1 MDGPALITGS
11 RAAADSKTGNG
22 VLKYRTDID
31 GLRAVAVGGVV
42 LFHAFPTL
50 LTGGFIGVD
59 VFFVLSGY
67 LITAIIRSDAEAGT
81 FSIAGFYERRFRRI
95 LPALLAMVV
104 VTSLAAVA
112 ILPPSELG
120 NYGKSLAGVG
130 LFASNIVFW
139 NDSGYFD
146 TASAN
151 KPLLH
156 TWSLAVEEQFYI
168 VWPIVAA
175 LLVRMGRRRLLAGFV
190 WATVGLSLL
199 AAIAAVR
206 YAPSQAFYL
215 LPYRAWE
222 LGMGAL
228 LATGAVPSLRT
239 RGMREATA
247 WAGLA
252 LIVVPMLVYTEAT
265 PFPGL
270 AALPPCLGA
279 LLILHAGQGVETQ
292 AGRMLSWRPMLFV
305 GLVSYSFYLWHW
317 PLLVLPR
324 IALNRP
330 LTPVEAVLAVAV
342 ALGLA
347 ALSLRHVER
356 PFRGRGTIALSRRKV
371 LSASVAGCAALTLAG
386 AGLFATRGLQAF
398 AAPDVIAAERAVDSI
413 NPLRKACH
421 NDEGTD
427 VLGPVDRCTGGA
439 PRPDGGYQVLLWGD
453 SHADHLAAGFDR
465 LGREQG
471 FAFRQASVSGCEA
484 LAIFD
489 TDDRRQACAEYHR
502 KALAEAAG
510 QPDLRAIVISSRWS
524 RSLPGRAAILKS
536 EPASIQ
542 QTHALLTRL
551 VRRIRTEVGPRPA
564 IILIGSTPEFD
575 FWPAT
580 CLARAAKSGLG
591 RAQCTRAVAADREWG
606 PKADRV
612 LSGIAGVTAILPRRS
627 YCAGDLCRT
636 VAGDTILYRDDDHL
650 TNEGA
655 WFVARQ
661 AAAAI
666 ASARPISG
674 PPATR

>member
-1 MDGPALITGS
+1 M
-11 RAAADSKTGNG
+11 
-22 VLKYRTDID
+22 LKYRTDID

-59 VFFVLSGY
+59 VFFVLSGF

-81 FSIAGFYERRFRRI
+81 FSIGGFYERRFRRI

-104 VTSLAAVA
+104 VTSLAAIAV
-112 ILPPSELG
+112 LPPFELR
-120 NYGKSLAGVG
+120 NYGKSLGGVG
-130 LFASNIVFW
+130 LFVSNIVFW

-146 TASAN
+146 TASAD

-156 TWSLAVEEQFYI
+156 TWSLSVEEQFYI

-175 LLVRMGRRRLLAGFV
+175 ALVRMGRRRLLAGFV
-190 WATVGLSLL
+190 WVTVALSLL
-199 AAIAAVR
+199 AAIIAVR

-239 RGMREATA
+239 RWSREGSG

-252 LIVVPMLVYTEAT
+252 LIVVPMLAYSEAT

-279 LLILHAGQGVETQ
+279 LLILHAGQGAETRV
-292 AGRMLSWRPMLFV
+292 GRMLSWRPMLFV

-324 IALNRP
+324 VALNRP
-330 LTPVEAVLAVAV
+330 LTPIEAALAVAV

-347 ALSLRHVER
+347 ALSLRYVEK
-356 PFRGRGTIALSRRKV
+356 PFRGRGTIALSQRKV
-371 LSASVAGCAALTLAG
+371 LVASVAACATLMLAG
-386 AGLFATRGLQAF
+386 AGLFATRGFQAF
-398 AAPDVIAAERAVDSI
+398 AAPDVVAAERAVESI
-413 NPLRKACH
+413 NPLRKVCH
-421 NDEGTD
+421 NDAGTD
-427 VLGPVDRCTGGA
+427 LLGPVGRCTGGT
-439 PRPDGGYQVLLWGD
+439 PHPDGGYQVLLWGD

-471 FAFRQASVSGCEA
+471 FVFRQASVSGCDT
-484 LAIFD
+484 LAILD
-489 TDDRRQACAEYHR
+489 PDDRRKACADFHR
-502 KALAEAAG
+502 KALSEAAR

-524 RSLPGRAAILKS
+524 KSLPGRAANLKS
-536 EPASIQ
+536 EPAAIRQ
-542 QTHALLTRL
+542 MHDKLTQM
-551 VRRIRTEVGPRPA
+551 VQRIRTQAGPRPA

-612 LSGIAGVTAILPRRS
+612 LTGTAGVTVILPRRS
-627 YCAGDLCRT
+627 FCAGDRCQT
-636 VAGDTILYRDDDHL
+636 VAGDIMLYRDDDHL

-661 AAAAI
+661 TAAAI
-666 ASARPISG
+666 ASARFSSSQP
-674 PPATR
+674 

>member
-1 MDGPALITGS
+1 MKRGG
-11 RAAADSKTGNG
+11 G

-59 VFFVLSGY
+59 VFFVLSGF

-95 LPALLAMVV
+95 LPALLAMVAA
-104 VTSLAAVA
+104 TSLAAIV
-112 ILPPSELG
+112 ILPPSELR

-130 LFASNIVFW
+130 LFVSNIVFW

-146 TASAN
+146 TASAD

-175 LLVRMGRRRLLAGFV
+175 LLVRLGRRRLLAGFV
-190 WATVGLSLL
+190 WATVMLSLL

-206 YAPSQAFYL
+206 YSPSQAFYL

-228 LATGAVPSLRT
+228 LATGAVPPLRQQWA
-239 RGMREATA
+239 REGAS

-252 LIVVPMLVYTEAT
+252 LIVVPMLAYTEAT

-279 LLILHAGQGVETQ
+279 LLILHAGQGAETRV
-292 AGRMLSWRPMLFV
+292 GRMLSWRPMLFV

-330 LTPVEAVLAVAV
+330 LTAVEAAVAVAV

-347 ALSLRHVER
+347 ALSLRYVEK
-356 PFRGRGTIALSRRKV
+356 PFRGRGTIALSRRSV
-371 LSASVAGCAALTLAG
+371 LTASLVACIGLIGIG
-386 AGLFATRGLQAF
+386 AGLFATRGFQAF
-398 AAPDVIAAERAVDSI
+398 AASEIVAAERAVGSI
-413 NPLRKACH
+413 NPLRKTCH

-427 VLGPVDRCTGGA
+427 VLGPVGRCMGGA
-439 PRPDGGYQVLLWGD
+439 PLRSNGGYQVLLWGD

-471 FAFRQASVSGCEA
+471 FAFRQASVSGCDT
-484 LAIFD
+484 LAILD
-489 TDDRRQACAEYHR
+489 TDDRRKACADFHR
-502 KALAEAAG
+502 KALAEAAR
-510 QPDLRAIVISSRWS
+510 QPGLRAIVISSRWS
-524 RSLPGRAAILKS
+524 KSLPGRAAILKS
-536 EPASIQ
+536 KPGAIRQ
-542 QTHALLTRL
+542 MHDKLTQMVQL
-551 VRRIRTEVGPRPA
+551 IRAQIGPRPA

-580 CLARAAKSGLG
+580 CLARAAKSGMG
-591 RAQCTRAVAADREWG
+591 RGQCTHAVAADRRWG

-612 LSGIAGVTAILPRRS
+612 LTGIEGVTVILPRRS
-627 YCAGDLCRT
+627 FCRGDRCQT
-636 VAGDTILYRDDDHL
+636 VAGDKILYRDDDHL

-666 ASARPISG
+666 AAARPAARASD
-674 PPATR
+674 PR